1 MEAASHWGMWL
12 DRKKGPCSAQHLK
25 GSQNGSSERG
35 LNSPVMKSYTKVGG
49 GGFAVLVQVIL
60 NTS

>member
-35 LNSPVMKSYTKVGG
+35 LNSPVMKSYTKG
-49 GGFAVLVQVIL
+49 GGFVAIVQVIL